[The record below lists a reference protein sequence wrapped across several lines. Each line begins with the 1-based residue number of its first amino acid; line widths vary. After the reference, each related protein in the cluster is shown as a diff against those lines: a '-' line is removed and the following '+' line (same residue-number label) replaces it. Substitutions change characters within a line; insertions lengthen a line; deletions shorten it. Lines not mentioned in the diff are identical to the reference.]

1 MLFRS
6 GNNYLKQLTFG
17 ARANPP
23 VPICCATRDHEP
35 RRGKGSALPIRLGLA
50 ATRLETSSFA
60 LCATADRSSFALCA
74 TEASRRYRLV
84 PAAHGLL
91 RRAGTR
97 NAASAAHEKTRN
109 HSDRPSWRRLAG
121 TARRAVRRQRWI
133 TMTPWTSSTI
143 RSFRE
148 AREAGV
154 SCAAKAAFR
163 VRRHGGTR
171 RVLAEA
177 LRRPTKSMPGARST
191 AANRRQAI
199 RHAAGFVV
207 ARSATP
213 STKFFEEPN
222 FLMAPIASI

>member
-1 MLFRS
+1 MRYGGVS
-6 GNNYLKQLTFG
+6 PVS
-17 ARANPP
+17 ARL
-23 VPICCATRDHEP
+23 
-35 RRGKGSALPIRLGLA
+35 RRP
-50 ATRLETSSFA
+50 F
-60 LCATADRSSFALCA
+60 
-74 TEASRRYRLV
+74 
-84 PAAHGLL
+84 GLL

-163 VRRHGGTR
+163 VRRHGETR

-177 LRRPTKSMPGARST
+177 LRRPTKSRPGARPT

-213 STKFFEEPN
+213 SVRRAGGWLINGGQAAGVP
-222 FLMAPIASI
+222 MAWTILRGGEHVL

>member
-1 MLFRS
+1 MI

-23 VPICCATRDHEP
+23 VPICRATRDHEP
-35 RRGKGSALPIRLGLA
+35 RRGEGSALPIRLGLA
-50 ATRLETSSFA
+50 ATRLETSA
-60 LCATADRSSFALCA
+60 FALCA

-177 LRRPTKSMPGARST
+177 LRRPTKSRPGARPPT
-191 AANRRQAI
+191 ANRRQAI

-222 FLMAPIASI
+222 FLMAPIAPI